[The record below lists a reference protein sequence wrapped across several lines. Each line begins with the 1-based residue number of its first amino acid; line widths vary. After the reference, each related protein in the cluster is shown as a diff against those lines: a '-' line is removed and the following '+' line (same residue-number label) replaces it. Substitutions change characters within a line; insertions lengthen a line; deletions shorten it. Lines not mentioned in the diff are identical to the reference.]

1 MKLPIFSLSTLL
13 ENKEKL
19 KAVNLLFCVPGFHPL
34 YLLNISFTQRKCRVW
49 WQPLQGYK
57 QSPSSAYWK
66 AASDWSFSVKP
77 TRPVVY
83 PRNKIFCY
91 SCCWNHKHINWHRH
105 LGCVIKGTF
114 TFILNSSEY
123 IFLADS
129 QPHIYVSFTYRHFIR
144 GKEFTL
150 KDYTSVTL
158 QSHESHIFVYSV
170 TMHSVYRF
178 CSSHRSLAAP
188 SGQPVNF

>member
-1 MKLPIFSLSTLL
+1 MY
-13 ENKEKL
+13 
-19 KAVNLLFCVPGFHPL
+19 LLFCALGFHPL
-34 YLLNISFTQRKCRVW
+34 CPLNFSFTQRKCRVW
-49 WQPLQGYK
+49 WWSHKQKSLQ
-57 QSPSSAYWK
+57 SN
-66 AASDWSFSVKP
+66 WSFSVKP

-105 LGCVIKGTF
+105 SGCVIKGVF

-129 QPHIYVSFTYRHFIR
+129 QPHIYVSFTYGRFIR

-170 TMHSVYRF
+170 TMRSVYWF

-188 SGQPVNF
+188 SGQPVNFENESYRKLNKRYSRF